1 MPTESIDPVAL
12 AREASAQD
20 IAVLI
25 HEPDEAVLLALLEN
39 PNLNESHIR
48 ILLER
53 LDVTEKVIGALALK
67 TQWFKSEE
75 IRYAVAVH
83 PHTPRQVALTL
94 VRQLFVF
101 DLVKLALAANAQPEV
116 RRLAEEAL
124 IAKIPQLPIGQK
136 LTLAKRGPARALGAI
151 LTEGHAQAVAA
162 ALTNP
167 FLTEAQILKS
177 LSRAE
182 TPERVVSAIARH
194 PRWSSS
200 YNVRLAL
207 LRNRHTPLSLVLG
220 FLPNLTMRDLKDVST
235 LESLSPTLKT
245 YIRREVAR
253 RASKQPPDRRGGG

>member
-1 MPTESIDPVAL
+1 MPAESIDPVAL

-20 IAVLI
+20 IAFLV
-25 HEPDEAVLLALLEN
+25 HEPNEAVLLALIEN
-39 PNLNESHIR
+39 PHLDESHIR

-53 LDVTEKVIGALALK
+53 LDITGNVIGALALK

-75 IRYAVAVH
+75 IRYAVVAH
-83 PHTPRQVALTL
+83 PHTPRHVAVSL

-124 IAKIPQLPIGQK
+124 ITKIPQLPIGQK

-151 LTEGHAQAVAA
+151 LSEGQAQAVAA

-167 FLTEAQILKS
+167 FMNEAQILKA
-177 LSRAE
+177 LSRSE
-182 TPERVVSAIARH
+182 TPDRVVNAIARH
-194 PRWSSS
+194 PRWSQT

-207 LRNRHTPLSLVLG
+207 VRNRHTPLNLVLG
-220 FLPNLTMRDLKDVST
+220 FLPNITMRDLKDIST

-253 RASKQPPDRRGGG
+253 RASKTQTNRPS

>member
-1 MPTESIDPVAL
+1 MPTEATDPIAK
-12 AREASAQD
+12 AREASTQEIALLAHD
-20 IAVLI
+20 TNEAVLI
-25 HEPDEAVLLALLEN
+25 ALLEN
-39 PNLNESHIR
+39 PQLDESHVR

-53 LDVTEKVIGALALK
+53 LDLTSNVIGALAL
-67 TQWFKSEE
+67 QPHWLKSEA
-75 IRYAVAVH
+75 IRFAIAVH
-83 PHTPRQVALTL
+83 PHTPRHVALTL

-101 DLVKLALAANAQPEV
+101 DLVQLALATTAQPEV

-136 LTLAKRGPARALGAI
+136 LTLAKRGPSRALGAI
-151 LTEGHAQAVAA
+151 LTEGHAQAVSA

-167 FLTEAQILKS
+167 HLTESQILKS
-177 LSRAE
+177 LSRSE
-182 TPERVVSAIARH
+182 TPERVVGAIARH

-207 LRNRHTPLSLVLG
+207 VRNRHTPLNVVLA
-220 FLPNLTMRDLKDVST
+220 FLPNLTMRDLKDIST

-253 RASKQPPDRRGGG
+253 RSTMKQASDRRV